1 MTPFSVCVHFGTS
14 ETLKNHCFSQR
25 TGLLFVVFSLSFFSL
40 TMPSHIHILCPFHDI
55 SCWVFILLLSAAM
68 FSWVLNVTSRKQK
81 LFKHFLCWC
90 CIQGLV
96 AVVCFPWALP
106 LDFASLRNSCPEEG
120 QLSFPL
126 TGGATQL
133 IQQEKKL
140 ICD

>member
-1 MTPFSVCVHFGTS
+1 MTPFSVCVNFGTS
-14 ETLKNHCFSQR
+14 ETLKNHCKDRSAVCVCCFV
-25 TGLLFVVFSLSFFSL
+25 LFLL
-40 TMPSHIHILCPFHDI
+40 TMPSHIHILCPFHVV

-68 FSWVLNVTSRKQK
+68 FSWVLSVTSRKQK
-81 LFKHFLCWC
+81 LFKRFLCWC

-106 LDFASLRNSCPEEG
+106 LDCAFPRNSCPEEG

-133 IQQEKKL
+133 IQQEK
-140 ICD
+140 IFIRD